1 MSAVAIDTPR
11 LSSVVMHEYESST
24 QYCRDVITVRE
35 GSAVDY
41 AIGTVLGKTLTGGT
55 GTATAGAG
63 NTGNGTM
70 GTVTVGGTAQVGTYT
85 LNIVKAVSDA
95 GDFNVVDPTGK
106 VIGTGSVAVA
116 FSGGGLSFTLADGSA
131 NFIVGDTFAI
141 AVTGTVKYK
150 RVEATATDGSAVAC
164 AIYISAKDG
173 SYGTSTIAA
182 TTDTSVIALVRGNAI
197 VGKAGL
203 VFGASV
209 NTDAELATAYSQL
222 AAVGIICRDQIGSFP
237 TIAA

>member
-11 LSSVVMHEYESST
+11 LSSVVVHEYEPST
-24 QYCRDVITVRE
+24 HYCRDVITVNE
-35 GSAVDY
+35 GSQLEY
-41 AIGTVLGKTLTGGT
+41 PIGTVLGKTLTGGA
-55 GTATAGAG
+55 GVATAAVG
-63 NTGNGTM
+63 NTGNGAM
-70 GTVTVGGTAQVGTYT
+70 GAITVGGTAQVGTYT
-85 LNIVKAVSDA
+85 LRIVKAAANA
-95 GDFNVVDPTGK
+95 GDFVVVDTSGK
-106 VIGTGSVAVA
+106 VVGAGSVAVA
-116 FSGGGLSFTLADGSA
+116 FSGGGLSFTLADGA
-131 NFIVGDTFAI
+131 ADFVVGDSISI

-173 SYGTSTIAA
+173 SFGTSTIAA

-209 NTDAELATAYSQL
+209 NTNAELAAAYDQL
-222 AAVGIICRDQIGSFP
+222 AAVGILCRDQIGSFP